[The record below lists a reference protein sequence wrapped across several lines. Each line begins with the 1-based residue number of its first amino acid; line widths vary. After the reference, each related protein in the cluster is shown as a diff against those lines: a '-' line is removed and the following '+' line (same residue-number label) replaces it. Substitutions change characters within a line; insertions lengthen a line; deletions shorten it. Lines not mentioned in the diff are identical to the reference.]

1 MKERWKIRAMNGCGR
16 LGKVV
21 AGGLGALVNP
31 RRGGTL
37 LLAFPVGMDL
47 YYNATR
53 KQKGSR

>member
-1 MKERWKIRAMNGCGR
+1 MKKRWKIRAMNGCGR

-21 AGGLGALVNP
+21 SGGLGALVNP

-47 YYNATR
+47 YYNVTR

>member
-1 MKERWKIRAMNGCGR
+1 MKKRWKIRAMNVCGR

-21 AGGLGALVNP
+21 AGGLGGLVSS

-47 YYNATR
+47 YYNVTR